1 MVEGDLVDLTLP
13 SLLQVMSREC
23 STAILRMQ
31 RGSDHGAMYF
41 AEGVLVHAVAGPVTG
56 DEAACE
62 LLGWPDGR
70 FRLARDAE
78 PQPRTVTDRLA
89 RLVIDADTARPGA
102 RASQNTGSGERSGD
116 EQLLHDLLTQLTR
129 LEQDTTRLQEGQVE
143 GGTVAALLLVTAVVN
158 SMVAVVTARCSDP
171 GVLPSHVL
179 PRLAEEHPY
188 TQLLGE
194 DRDRI
199 SVATA
204 AGVLKSWKNNA
215 ESRDQL
221 YLELCRAL
229 LDVLTFYGNTAS
241 TFFKSNRE
249 REEWRATF
257 SLFVDGLTDAIN
269 KVDEPQPAPH
279 EEPPVETSER
289 PKAKEKRR

>member
-13 SLLQVMSREC
+13 TLLQVMSREC
-23 STAILRMQ
+23 STAILQLQ
-31 RGSDHGAMYF
+31 RGTDHGAMYF
-41 AEGVLVHAVAGPVTG
+41 AEGVLVHAVKDGVQG

-89 RLVIDADTARPGA
+89 RLVVDTDGGRSEAPATSKRKKKS
-102 RASQNTGSGERSGD
+102 ASHDGRSVD

-158 SMVAVVTARCSDP
+158 SMVALVTARCSDP
-171 GVLPSHVL
+171 GVRPSHVL
-179 PRLAEEHPY
+179 PRLAEDHPY

-194 DRDRI
+194 ESDRI
-199 SVATA
+199 SIATA
-204 AGVLKSWKNNA
+204 ASVLKTWKSTT
-215 ESRDQL
+215 ESREQL

-229 LDVLTFYGNTAS
+229 LDVLVFYGNTAS
-241 TFFKSNRE
+241 TFFRSNRE
-249 REEWRATF
+249 REEWRVTF
-257 SLFVDGLTDAIN
+257 ALFVEGLTEAISR
-269 KVDEPQPAPH
+269 APRDSHDTQDSHGSHH
-279 EEPPVETSER
+279 E
-289 PKAKEKRR
+289 

>member
-1 MVEGDLVDLTLP
+1 MVEGDLLDLTLP

-23 STAILRMQ
+23 STAVLRLQ
-31 RGSDHGAMYF
+31 RGTDQGAMYF
-41 AEGVLVHAVAGPVTG
+41 AEGVLVHAIAGPVTG

-70 FRLARDAE
+70 FRLARDAD

-89 RLVIDADTARPGA
+89 RLVVDADAGRSSPSVPTAG
-102 RASQNTGSGERSGD
+102 TGD

-129 LEQDTTRLQEGQVE
+129 LEQDTTRLHEGRVE
-143 GGTVAALLLVTAVVN
+143 GGAVAALLLVTAVVN

-171 GVLPSHVL
+171 GVKPSHVL
-179 PRLAEEHPY
+179 PRLAEDHPY

-199 SVATA
+199 TIATA
-204 AGVLKSWKNNA
+204 AGVLKNWTDTN
-215 ESRDQL
+215 ESRGQL
-221 YLELCRAL
+221 FLELCRAL
-229 LDVLTFYGNTAS
+229 VDVLVFYGNTAS
-241 TFFKSNRE
+241 TFFHSNRE

-257 SLFVDGLTDAIN
+257 ALFVEGLTDAIRR
-269 KVDEPQPAPH
+269 VDEP
-279 EEPPVETSER
+279 VET
-289 PKAKEKRR
+289 

>member
-23 STAILRMQ
+23 STAILRLH
-31 RGSDHGAMYF
+31 RGVDNGAMYF

-78 PQPRTVTDRLA
+78 PQPRTITDRLA
-89 RLVIDADTARPGA
+89 RLVIDADTTGTRGSSTPG
-102 RASQNTGSGERSGD
+102 TGGERSGD

-129 LEQDTTRLQEGQVE
+129 LEQDTTRLQEGQVQ

-158 SMVAVVTARCSDP
+158 SMVALVTARCSDP

-179 PRLAEEHPY
+179 PRLAEDHPY

-204 AGVLKSWKNNA
+204 AGVLKSWKNNT
-215 ESRDQL
+215 ENRDQL

-241 TFFKSNRE
+241 TFFRSNRE

-257 SLFVDGLTDAIN
+257 GLFVDGLTEAIN
-269 KVDEPQPAPH
+269 KV
-279 EEPPVETSER
+279 EEP
-289 PKAKEKRR
+289 KEAQR

>member
-13 SLLQVMSREC
+13 TLLQVMSREC
-23 STAILRMQ
+23 STAILQLQ
-31 RGSDHGAMYF
+31 RGTDHGAMYF
-41 AEGVLVHAVAGPVTG
+41 AQGVLVHAVKDGVQG

-89 RLVIDADTARPGA
+89 RLVVDTSDGDSEPSNARRRKQKAADDG
-102 RASQNTGSGERSGD
+102 RSVD

-158 SMVAVVTARCSDP
+158 SMVALVTARCSDP
-171 GVLPSHVL
+171 GVRPSHVL
-179 PRLAEEHPY
+179 PRLAEDHPY

-194 DRDRI
+194 ESDRI
-199 SVATA
+199 SISTA
-204 AGVLKSWKNNA
+204 ASVLKTWKSST
-215 ESRDQL
+215 ESREQL

-229 LDVLTFYGNTAS
+229 LDVLVFYGNTAS
-241 TFFKSNRE
+241 TFFRSNRE
-249 REEWRATF
+249 REEWRVTF
-257 SLFVDGLTDAIN
+257 ALFVEGLTDAISHPPREGH
-269 KVDEPQPAPH
+269 DE
-279 EEPPVETSER
+279 
-289 PKAKEKRR
+289 

>member
-1 MVEGDLVDLTLP
+1 MVEGDLIDLTLP

-23 STAILRMQ
+23 STAILQVQ
-31 RGSDHGAMYF
+31 RGVDHGAMYF

-78 PQPRTVTDRLA
+78 PHPRTITDRLA
-89 RLVIDADTARPGA
+89 RLVIDTDSTRPGSGA
-102 RASQNTGSGERSGD
+102 GRSASGERSGD

-129 LEQDTTRLQEGQVE
+129 LEQDTTRLQEGQVQ

-158 SMVAVVTARCSDP
+158 SMVALVTARCSDP
-171 GVLPSHVL
+171 GMLPSQVL
-179 PRLAEEHPY
+179 PRMAEDHPY

-204 AGVLKSWKNNA
+204 AGVLKSWKSNT
-215 ESRDQL
+215 ESREQL
-221 YLELCRAL
+221 FLELCRAL

-241 TFFKSNRE
+241 TFFKSSRE

-257 SLFVDGLTDAIN
+257 ALFVDGLTEAIN
-269 KVDEPQPAPH
+269 KFEDPAA
-279 EEPPVETSER
+279 EEPKADK
-289 PKAKEKRR
+289 PKRGRR

>member
-1 MVEGDLVDLTLP
+1 MVEGDLVDMTLP

-23 STAILRMQ
+23 STAILRLQ
-31 RGSDHGAMYF
+31 RGVDQGAMYF

-78 PQPRTVTDRLA
+78 PQPRTITDRLA
-89 RLVIDADTARPGA
+89 RLVIDVDTTRPGA
-102 RASQNTGSGERSGD
+102 GAGHGGGHERNGD

-129 LEQDTTRLQEGQVE
+129 LEQDTTRLNEGGVE

-158 SMVAVVTARCSDP
+158 SMVAEVTARCSDP
-171 GVLPSHVL
+171 GVRPSHVL
-179 PRLAEEHPY
+179 PRMAEDHPY

-204 AGVLKSWKNNA
+204 AGVLKSWKNNN

-229 LDVLTFYGNTAS
+229 LDVLSFYGNTAS

-257 SLFVDGLTDAIN
+257 ALFVDGLTEAIN
-269 KVDEPQPAPH
+269 KVEEPQGS
-279 EEPPVETSER
+279 EP
-289 PKAKEKRR
+289 

>member
-1 MVEGDLVDLTLP
+1 MLDRDLRV
-13 SLLQVMSREC
+13 
-23 STAILRMQ
+23 Q
-31 RGSDHGAMYF
+31 RGVDHGDVF
-41 AEGVLVHAVAGPVTG
+41 AEGLVHAVAGPITATRPP
-56 DEAACE
+56 AAA
-62 LLGWPDGR
+62 GWPDGR

-78 PQPRTVTDRLA
+78 PQPRTVTDRPRA
-89 RLVIDADTARPGA
+89 RHRRDTARRAERETRSGA
-102 RASQNTGSGERSGD
+102 GERSGD

-129 LEQDTTRLQEGQVE
+129 LEQDTTRLQEGKVE

-194 DRDRI
+194 ERDRI

-204 AGVLKSWKNNA
+204 AGVLKGWKNNA

-269 KVDEPQPAPH
+269 RVE
-279 EEPPVETSER
+279 EEPKDQPKE
-289 PKAKEKRR
+289 KAKEKRR

>member
-13 SLLQVMSREC
+13 TLLQVMSREC
-23 STAILRMQ
+23 STAILRLQ
-31 RGSDHGAMYF
+31 RGTDHGAMYF
-41 AEGVLVHAVAGPVTG
+41 AQGVLVHAVKDGIQG

-89 RLVIDADTARPGA
+89 RLVVDTDTNGADTSTSKRRKKKASHDAR
-102 RASQNTGSGERSGD
+102 SVD

-171 GVLPSHVL
+171 GVRPSHVL
-179 PRLAEEHPY
+179 PRLAEDHPY

-194 DRDRI
+194 DSDRI
-199 SVATA
+199 SIATA
-204 AGVLKSWKNNA
+204 ASVLKTWKSSS
-215 ESRDQL
+215 ESREQL

-229 LDVLTFYGNTAS
+229 LDVLVFYGNTVS
-241 TFFKSNRE
+241 TFFRSNRE

-257 SLFVDGLTDAIN
+257 ALFVEGLTEAISHPPRDSH
-269 KVDEPQPAPH
+269 DE
-279 EEPPVETSER
+279 
-289 PKAKEKRR
+289 

>member
-23 STAILRMQ
+23 STAILRLH
-31 RGSDHGAMYF
+31 RGVDNGAMYF

-78 PQPRTVTDRLA
+78 PQPRTITDRLA
-89 RLVIDADTARPGA
+89 RLVIDADTTRPRSGGSVGA
-102 RASQNTGSGERSGD
+102 GSERSGD

-129 LEQDTTRLQEGQVE
+129 LEQDTTRLQEGQVQ

-158 SMVAVVTARCSDP
+158 SMVALVTARCSDP

-179 PRLAEEHPY
+179 PRLAEDHPY

-204 AGVLKSWKNNA
+204 AGVLKSWKNNT
-215 ESRDQL
+215 ENRDQL

-241 TFFKSNRE
+241 TFFRSNRE

-257 SLFVDGLTDAIN
+257 GLFVDGLTEAIN
-269 KVDEPQPAPH
+269 KVEDP
-279 EEPPVETSER
+279 SEAQR
-289 PKAKEKRR
+289 

>member
-1 MVEGDLVDLTLP
+1 MVEGDLADLTLP

-23 STAILRMQ
+23 STAILKLQ
-31 RGSDHGAMYF
+31 RDGSQGAMYF
-41 AEGVLVHAVAGPVTG
+41 AEGVLVHAVAGPVQG

-70 FRLARDAE
+70 FRLARDPE
-78 PQPRTVTDRLA
+78 PQPRTITDRLA
-89 RLVIDADTARPGA
+89 RLVIDADSGRSNGTTASGG
-102 RASQNTGSGERSGD
+102 GSGEARSLD

-129 LEQDTTRLQEGQVE
+129 LEQDTTRLQEGRIE

-171 GVLPSHVL
+171 GVKPSHVL

-194 DRDRI
+194 ERDRI
-199 SVATA
+199 SIATA
-204 AGVLKSWKNNA
+204 ASVLKTWNSTT
-215 ESRDQL
+215 ESREQM

-241 TFFKSNRE
+241 TFFRSNRE

-257 SLFVDGLTDAIN
+257 ALFVEGLTGAIA
-269 KVDEPQPAPH
+269 KAPADTH
-279 EEPPVETSER
+279 DR
-289 PKAKEKRR
+289 

>member
-23 STAILRMQ
+23 STAILKLQ
-31 RGSDHGAMYF
+31 RGTDQGAMYF
-41 AEGVLVHAVAGPVTG
+41 AEGVLVHAVAGAVQG

-70 FRLARDAE
+70 FRLARDPE
-78 PQPRTVTDRLA
+78 PQPRTITDRLA
-89 RLVIDADTARPGA
+89 RLVVDTDTTRQGASPSRPQPTGADG
-102 RASQNTGSGERSGD
+102 RSLD

-129 LEQDTTRLQEGQVE
+129 LEQDTTRLQEGRVE

-171 GVLPSHVL
+171 GVKPSHVL

-199 SVATA
+199 SIATA
-204 AGVLKSWKNNA
+204 ASVLKTWNSTS
-215 ESRDQL
+215 ESREQL
-221 YLELCRAL
+221 YLELCKAL
-229 LDVLTFYGNTAS
+229 LDVLVFYGNTAS
-241 TFFKSNRE
+241 TFFRSNRE

-257 SLFVDGLTDAIN
+257 ALFVEGLTEAISKPAQDAH
-269 KVDEPQPAPH
+269 DA
-279 EEPPVETSER
+279 
-289 PKAKEKRR
+289 A

>member
-13 SLLQVMSREC
+13 SLLQAMSREC
-23 STAILRMQ
+23 STAILRLQ
-31 RGSDHGAMYF
+31 RGPSHGAMYF

-70 FRLARDAE
+70 FRLARDGE
-78 PQPRTVTDRLA
+78 PQPRTITDRLA
-89 RLVIDADTARPGA
+89 RLVVDADTGRSRDSSVVRSA
-102 RASQNTGSGERSGD
+102 GERSGD
-116 EQLLHDLLTQLTR
+116 EELLHDLLTQLTR
-129 LEQDTTRLQEGQVE
+129 LEQDTTRLQDGDVE
-143 GGTVAALLLVTAVVN
+143 GGTVAALLVVTSVVN
-158 SMVAVVTARCSDP
+158 AMVAAVTARCSDP

-179 PRLAEEHPY
+179 PRLAEDHPY

-194 DRDRI
+194 ERDRI

-204 AGVLKSWKNNA
+204 AGVLKGWKDTK
-215 ESRDQL
+215 ESRSQL

-229 LDVLTFYGNTAS
+229 LDVLVFYGNTAS
-241 TFFKSNRE
+241 TFFRSNRE

-257 SLFVDGLTDAIN
+257 SLFVDGLREAIQ
-269 KVDEPQPAPH
+269 KVEIPA
-279 EEPPVETSER
+279 EAR
-289 PKAKEKRR
+289 A